1 LTRGRLFSPVSPRLD
16 RRNNIDT
23 VVRTLHQNWW
33 LVLLQGVLSVVL
45 GVLALAW
52 PGVTL
57 GALILLWGLFAL
69 LNGVG
74 DVFGALGTAS
84 SHRSWGWQLAGGLVG
99 ILAGLAILRWPGLS
113 ALFVLYLVAIWALMM
128 GIVRLVG
135 AIADHE
141 ALPHAWLV
149 ALAGVVSVLFGIA
162 MFAWPGVG
170 LLTLVYLVGSYAI
183 VYGVITCVLAF
194 RLHSLPERMA
204 GRRVPPAGAAPSH

>member
-1 LTRGRLFSPVSPRLD
+1 MD
-16 RRNNIDT
+16 M

-33 LVLLQGVLSVVL
+33 LVLVQGVLSVVL
-45 GVLALAW
+45 GVLALAR

-69 LNGVG
+69 LNGVV
-74 DVFGALGTAS
+74 DVFSAIGAAVG
-84 SHRSWGWQLAGGLVG
+84 HRSWGWQLAGGLIG
-99 ILAGLAILRWPGLS
+99 ILAGLGILRWPGLS
-113 ALFVLYLVAIWALMM
+113 ALFVLYLVALWAIMM

-162 MFAWPGVG
+162 MFAWPAAG
-170 LLTLVYLVGSYAI
+170 LLTLVYLVGIYAI
-183 VYGVITCVLAF
+183 VYGVITGVIAF

-204 GRRVPPAGAAPSH
+204 GMLVPPAGAAPSH